1 MIRTLFQR
9 RATDLTNKRSLFSI
23 KNFIITGIFGG
34 IGYTIYKRYSDDSK
48 KTFSPNRFLPLTVS
62 EITPVNHNT
71 RIFRLKFPRALK
83 EPIPIASCV
92 QVKDDSTQIM
102 REYTPISPI
111 NELNF
116 IDLLVKRY
124 DNGHMSRLIHNLK
137 IGDKFEVRGP
147 VVTLPYTPNMKK
159 HIGMITFFLFLDD
172 ILLYNDFK
180 ELSKNHPNQLKIYYT
195 LDKPPKDNWTQG
207 VGYVSEEMVKENI
220 PAPNEDVLVL
230 VCGPSSGGKA
240 SDMSQGLV
248 RGILKKLGY
257 TQDQR
262 NLPEINYLCYS

>member
-1 MIRTLFQR
+1 
-9 RATDLTNKRSLFSI
+9 
-23 KNFIITGIFGG
+23 IFGG

-48 KTFSPNRFLPLTVS
+48 KTFSPNRFIPLTVS

-83 EPIPIASCV
+83 EPIPVASCV

-159 HIGMITFFLFLDD
+159 HIGMLINYILQNPEDKTKIYLIYANITKDD

-257 TQDQR
+257 TQDQVFKF
-262 NLPEINYLCYS
+262 